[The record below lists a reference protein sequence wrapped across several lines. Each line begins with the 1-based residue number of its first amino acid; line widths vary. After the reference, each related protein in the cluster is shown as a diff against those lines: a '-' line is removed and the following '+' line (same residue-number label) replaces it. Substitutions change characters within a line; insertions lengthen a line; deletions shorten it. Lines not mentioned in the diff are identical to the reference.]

1 MFLLP
6 GKEPQRIVII
16 DWSMIGDLI
25 MLSPCVAAIHASFPQ
40 AHLAMLGQ
48 PTSIAVYA
56 GHPGVNELIPYDRSQ
71 GDFNIASFRTT
82 LQLVRDGN
90 FDRAYI
96 FHNSIGSALMAWLG
110 GVRERIGYRHE
121 WRDLLLTMRLHKS
134 DLRQHLIED
143 KADLLR
149 MAGLEVADLTE
160 RVYIDQQEAE
170 RWIHKKLGPNL
181 GRNRPI
187 VAISIGATKAYK
199 QWHAAGVNALLNSFP
214 VNSCDLLFLG
224 APNERAMFDGVY
236 SYNNTVVDLIGQTT
250 LKELSWVLDNLA
262 LYIGPDSGPMH
273 IAIGRQTPV
282 VALFGPTDPARC
294 GPYRYIK
301 SRVIRSERICPSC
314 EKQFGKVVRQC
325 VHMIEP
331 DQVYAAAAELL
342 SAHCRRWTGGSPA

>member
-1 MFLLP
+1 
-6 GKEPQRIVII
+6 
-16 DWSMIGDLI
+16 MIGDLI

-40 AHLAMLGQ
+40 AHIAVLGQ
-48 PTSIAVYA
+48 PASIAAYN
-56 GHPGVNELIPYDRSQ
+56 GHPAINELIPYDRSQ
-71 GDFNIASFRTT
+71 GDFNIASFRHA
-82 LQLVRDGN
+82 LQLLRDGN

-110 GVRERIGYRHE
+110 RVRERVGYRHE
-121 WRDLLLTMRLHKS
+121 WRDLLLTTRLSKP
-134 DLRQHLIED
+134 DFRQHLIED

-149 MAGLEVADLTE
+149 LSGIDVSDLTE
-160 RVYIDQQEAE
+160 RVYIDQDEAE
-170 RWIHKKLGPNL
+170 FWIRKKLGPNL

-187 VAISIGATKAYK
+187 VAIGIGATRAYK

-214 VNSCDLLFLG
+214 VNSCDLLFVG
-224 APNERAMFDGVY
+224 APNERPMFEGVY

-250 LKELSWVLDNLA
+250 LKELAWVLDKVD

-294 GPYRYIK
+294 GPYKYVK
-301 SRVIRSERICPSC
+301 SRVIRSERICASC

-325 VHMIEP
+325 VHMLNPEE
-331 DQVYAAAAELL
+331 VYAAAAELL
-342 SAHCRRWTGGSPA
+342 SMHCRRWPGGKQE